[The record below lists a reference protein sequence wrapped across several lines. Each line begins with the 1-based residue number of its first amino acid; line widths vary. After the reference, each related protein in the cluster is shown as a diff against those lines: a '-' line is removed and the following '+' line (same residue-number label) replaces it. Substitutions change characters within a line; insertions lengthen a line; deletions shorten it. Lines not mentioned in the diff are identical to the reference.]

1 MSLEQILKVLL
12 DLTNETLAAAIVV
25 MAASLLLYN
34 LSRNLRDRVARTSAI
49 LLFCVTFTYLCDTL
63 ISLNPTLGTYASVLR
78 LQWVG
83 IAFMPAAMFHLSDA
97 LLATTGLPS
106 RGRRRRVVRLLYIL
120 SAVFLIFA
128 AFGDWLIQPVAEG
141 AVVSLRAKPLFF
153 VYVAYFLVAAVV
165 SFNFVSRAR
174 QRCLTRDTR
183 RRMAYLQFALLT
195 PAVGIFPF
203 SVVLGPGQEFTLP
216 GLLLVSIANVVVI
229 LMLLF
234 LAYPLSFF
242 GSRVPDRVVKVELLR
257 FLMRGPATGML
268 ALATIIFFTPAS
280 TRVFGIKG
288 QSFLPFAVVAVV
300 LLWQWFTALALPILE
315 RRLVY
320 NSDDYDQLARL
331 QQVSERLLTAT
342 DLIQLLEA
350 ILAATCDYLR
360 VNTAYV
366 ATLDDAPELVAA
378 VGPARPSAALIL
390 DDAAALAELLEHD
403 TESDPP
409 VRSWRSYWIAPLHS
423 HRAGEQAERAVLLG
437 FLGVQ
442 ARAAEID
449 LKLDEIHM
457 LRNFIRRAE
466 QTLDDLALQ
475 NEINAALEGLL
486 PQLSLTRTSAADVE
500 FKPGRTPVADPAVVP
515 DREQFIEQVKAAL
528 KHYWGGPGLSS
539 SRLLELGVVQ
549 RVLADNE
556 NNPTRA
562 LRDVLLKAIENQRPT
577 SERKL
582 DNPEWV
588 IYNILDLR
596 FIQKIKARDAARRL
610 HMSEPDLYRKQRY
623 AIEAVADTLLEMEH
637 SNGNGSTPGSGNSVL
652 PADTPD
658 SEPLKPAAAD

>member
-1 MSLEQILKVLL
+1 MLLEQTLKVLL

-25 MAASLLLYN
+25 MSASLLLYN
-34 LSRNLRDRVARTSAI
+34 LTRNLRDRVARTSGI

-63 ISLNPTLGTYASVLR
+63 ILLDPTPGTYASVLR

-120 SAVFLIFA
+120 SAIFLIFA
-128 AFGDWLIQPVAEG
+128 AFGDGLIQPVAVG
-141 AVVSLRAKPLFF
+141 NVVSLRARPLFF
-153 VYVAYFLVAAVV
+153 VYAAYFLVAAIV

-203 SVVLGPGQEFTLP
+203 SVILGPGQEFSLL
-216 GLLLVSIANVVVI
+216 GLVLVSLANVVVI

-288 QSFLPFAVVAVV
+288 QSFLPFAVVTVV

-320 NSDDYDQLARL
+320 DSDDYDQLARL
-331 QQVSERLLTAT
+331 QQVSERLLTPT

-360 VNTAYV
+360 VSTAYV

-378 VGPARPSAALIL
+378 VGPARPSAALIQ
-390 DDAAALAELLEHD
+390 DDSAALAELLEHD
-403 TESDPP
+403 PDADPP
-409 VRSWRSYWIAPLHS
+409 ARSWHSYWIAPLHS
-423 HRAGEQAERAVLLG
+423 RRAGERSGHDLLLG
-437 FLGVQ
+437 FLGIQ
-442 ARAAEID
+442 ARAADID
-449 LKLDEIHM
+449 LKPDEVTM

-466 QTLDDLALQ
+466 QALDDLALQ

-486 PQLSLTRTSAADVE
+486 PQLSLTRISTADVE
-500 FKPGRTPVADPAVVP
+500 FKPGRALPAAESEAVP
-515 DREQFIEQVKAAL
+515 DREQFSEQVKAAL
-528 KHYWGGPGLSS
+528 KHYWGGPGLTS
-539 SRLLELGVVQ
+539 SRLLDLAVVQ

-556 NNPTRA
+556 NNPARA

-577 SERKL
+577 SERRL

-596 FIQKIKARDAARRL
+596 FIQKIKARDTARRL

-637 SNGNGSTPGSGNSVL
+637 ASGTDAAPTDGRGASVS
-652 PADTPD
+652 AA
-658 SEPLKPAAAD
+658 SEPLKRAAVD